1 MKSSMDQDQEPNEH
15 IYRRNSQVAL
25 RVWIEQEGGER
36 DGYQKGHDTRR
47 HKGGSIVE
55 SSEYTV
61 HVVGESSARHV
72 LSLCRHIWSCLATTV
87 ER

>member
-1 MKSSMDQDQEPNEH
+1 MDQDQEPNEH

-36 DGYQKGHDTRR
+36 DSYQEGHDTRR

-55 SSEYTV
+55 SDLEDRL
-61 HVVGESSARHV
+61 EDR
-72 LSLCRHIWSCLATTV
+72 
-87 ER
+87 